1 MAKGFNKA
9 AIQLLVDQW
18 REGERQGKA
27 SQYEAINSTTDKQVA
42 RSWEVIPADM
52 KVALEDAFDG
62 QVMIRKDLLAN
73 ALGYH
78 KAGVLDIYTGD
89 ASLSESTRKTLF
101 GLAQT
106 FMGPHSA
113 RIIFAAESAIKEGVA
128 TAKDLIIV
136 RSLSVPI
143 NNFISA
149 ANQVFANG
157 VPLPVLIKRYRQG
170 LREIRDYNRLQREVI
185 ELTVQIAGEDDLTE
199 KKRLRTIQ
207 QSKRRAQE
215 RLSIYPLIA
224 AGDLSDLPEG
234 LEESPSHSYLG
245 DLSGWMDKH
254 LKEKIHP
261 KAPAALANVLFAKD
275 SELHDAMSKAIQ
287 AGDFLG
293 RYTVYMH
300 MIDSGKSV
308 EEARDVVRDEFI
320 SYQTNPGR
328 MRATL
333 EDYGLLWW
341 SQFTIRAQAVLL
353 RRFRRN
359 PFSFLVTQGSA
370 SLSGAPGPLDYAL
383 TERGW
388 DTSTGMDNIITAPSA
403 YFWAK
408 AF

>member
-1 MAKGFNKA
+1 
-9 AIQLLVDQW
+9 
-18 REGERQGKA
+18 
-27 SQYEAINSTTDKQVA
+27 
-42 RSWEVIPADM
+42 
-52 KVALEDAFDG
+52 
-62 QVMIRKDLLAN
+62 
-73 ALGYH
+73 
-78 KAGVLDIYTGD
+78 
-89 ASLSESTRKTLF
+89 
-101 GLAQT
+101 
-106 FMGPHSA
+106 
-113 RIIFAAESAIKEGVA
+113 
-128 TAKDLIIV
+128 
-136 RSLSVPI
+136 
-143 NNFISA
+143 
-149 ANQVFANG
+149 
-157 VPLPVLIKRYRQG
+157 
-170 LREIRDYNRLQREVI
+170 
-185 ELTVQIAGEDDLTE
+185 
-199 KKRLRTIQ
+199 
-207 QSKRRAQE
+207 
-215 RLSIYPLIA
+215 
-224 AGDLSDLPEG
+224 
-234 LEESPSHSYLG
+234 
-245 DLSGWMDKH
+245 
-254 LKEKIHP
+254 
-261 KAPAALANVLFAKD
+261 LANVLFAKD